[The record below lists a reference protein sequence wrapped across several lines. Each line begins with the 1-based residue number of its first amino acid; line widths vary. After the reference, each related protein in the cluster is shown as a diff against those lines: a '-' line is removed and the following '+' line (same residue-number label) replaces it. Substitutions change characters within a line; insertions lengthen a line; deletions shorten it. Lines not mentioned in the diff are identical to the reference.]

1 MHLPYLKSR
10 KQATQKQ
17 IVAFRGVNYSEAVQ
31 DGQFEDS
38 RNLSS
43 QLFPCLS
50 QRQGRDRGKTYEN
63 ATAVHCKNG
72 LIVVDGTDLIHNGEK
87 VGTVS
92 PGKKIIVD
100 INTKV
105 VIFPDKV
112 MYDTSTKKLQSLG
125 AELTTVA
132 NSLEF
137 ANGKSLK
144 VHMGAYRAE
153 VVSSGNYGGTQDNCW
168 VTQRAYFDDGVYHA
182 SVFDYRIANVSVNR
196 ENGTITFGAKE
207 TDVKDENWKVGD
219 LFAYSKNGIDGVTSW
234 GKITK
239 IYNRIRYWNYTN
251 SDGTRGSIEVNYY
264 GYDYD
269 RYEVVGT
276 SYGAFAGFE
285 AANFKTGDTVEISG
299 CTTYPD
305 NNGTF
310 TIREIFEEANP
321 AGTLYGLTFDAEA
334 FANGTEAGEVTIQR
348 KVPNLK
354 VLCEQDNR
362 IFGAEGNTIYVSA
375 LGDPTNFY
383 TFDGVDTDSYQVAVA
398 TEGEFTGCIGFGSSV
413 LFFKE
418 DCMHKLMGSY
428 PSEYTLFDYT
438 IPGVLNGSEASLRN
452 INEAI
457 YYHGREG
464 VYRYTGGAPELLT
477 AEFGLRRFDTASAGA
492 QGDRYYIS
500 MRDKRKNEWG
510 LWVYDILRDIWLR
523 EDDTQAISFARD
535 GGKLYYIDSAAGDL
549 VLANPDSSEENVAW
563 SATFCRM
570 DEMYHNRKCYSK
582 LLLRGELLE
591 DTAWLQVDISCDGE
605 PFKRVYTSRDKAA
618 KTLAIPIMPKRCDS
632 FRIRLSGEGKCI
644 IRSMVREFGLG
655 SEY

>member
-10 KQATQKQ
+10 KQTTQKQ

-31 DGQFEDS
+31 DGQFEDC

-50 QRQGRDRGKTYEN
+50 QRQGRERGKTYEN
-63 ATAVHCKNG
+63 ATAVHYKNG

-92 PGKKIIVD
+92 PGKKHIVD

-153 VVSSGNYGGTQDNCW
+153 VVSSGNYGGTQNDCNIFYVPEDNYAW
-168 VTQRAYFDDGVYHA
+168 NP
-182 SVFDYRIANVSVNR
+182 VFDYRLSGVSVNS
-196 ENGTITFGAKE
+196 ENGQISFGSQE
-207 TDVKDENWKVGD
+207 TGLRAWRWNVGD
-219 LFAYSKNGIDGVTSW
+219 LFVCKAIGIDGVTSW
-234 GKITK
+234 GRITK
-239 IYNRIRYWNYTN
+239 VYQRSYSESHRPSPSAPAQTE
-251 SDGTRGSIEVNYY
+251 TYY
-264 GYDYD
+264 CKGFDYD

-310 TIREIFEEANP
+310 TIREIFEEENP

-398 TEGEFTGCIGFGSSV
+398 TEGEFTGCIGYGSSV

-464 VYRYTGGAPELLT
+464 VYRYTGGTPELIT

-535 GGKLYYIDSAAGDL
+535 GGKLYYIDGTAGDL
-549 VLANPDSSEENVAW
+549 VLSNPDSSEESVAW

-591 DTAWLQVDISCDGE
+591 DSAWLQVDISCDGE

-618 KTLAIPIMPKRCDS
+618 KTLAIPIMPKRCDN

-644 IRSMVREFGLG
+644 IRSMVREFGIG